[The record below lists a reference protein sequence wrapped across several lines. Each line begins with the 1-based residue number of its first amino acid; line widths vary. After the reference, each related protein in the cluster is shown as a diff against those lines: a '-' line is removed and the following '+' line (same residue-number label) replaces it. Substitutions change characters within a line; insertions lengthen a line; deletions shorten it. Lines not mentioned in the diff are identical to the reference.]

1 MITVRRKSFCILL
14 IFLALF
20 LLGTVVVLSSIS
32 YYLTI
37 DPAAYL
43 DDQQVP
49 ILDSVTRWN
58 ATEHGKVEIVPR
70 ILHQTWKSETLPAEW
85 QDISQGCRDMMPD

>member
-1 MITVRRKSFCILL
+1 MVRRRSLCVSLFA
-14 IFLALF
+14 LALF

-43 DDQQVP
+43 DDRIVP
-49 ILDSVTRWN
+49 VLDNVTRWN
-58 ATEHGKVEIVPR
+58 ATAHHQIERVPR
-70 ILHQTWKSETLPAEW
+70 ILHQTWKSETLPVQW
-85 QDISQGCRDMMPD
+85 QNVSKGCRDMMPD